1 MVEPKKTFSK
11 EYMDASGGH
20 QHGGNKTDRQSDQ
33 SGEINSDHPISYNEQ
48 QHLERGNGFRKRP
61 IG

>member
-1 MVEPKKTFSK
+1 
-11 EYMDASGGH
+11 MDASGGH